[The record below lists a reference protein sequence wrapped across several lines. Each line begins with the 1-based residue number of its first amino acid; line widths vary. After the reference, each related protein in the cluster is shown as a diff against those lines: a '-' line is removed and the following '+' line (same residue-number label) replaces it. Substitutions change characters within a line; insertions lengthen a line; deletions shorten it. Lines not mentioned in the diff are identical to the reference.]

1 MRILIIEDNITTA
14 DYLSQGLKENY
25 FIPEVAYNG
34 QDGLHLASSNNYA
47 AIILDVMLPIID
59 GWSLI
64 KMIREKDL
72 NTPILFLTA
81 KDMVDNRVKGLELG
95 ADDYLIKPFAFSEL
109 LARIRSLLRRK
120 QPQSPDVSQVADLK
134 IDMQAHTVMRANEYI
149 NLTAKEFML
158 LSLLI
163 NKKGE
168 VLSRTYIA
176 EKVWDINF
184 DSDTNTIDVAINR
197 LREKMDKHFDKKL
210 IHCIRGV
217 GYVLEAR

>member
-1 MRILIIEDNITTA
+1 
-14 DYLSQGLKENY
+14 
-25 FIPEVAYNG
+25 
-34 QDGLHLASSNNYA
+34 
-47 AIILDVMLPIID
+47 
-59 GWSLI
+59 
-64 KMIREKDL
+64 
-72 NTPILFLTA
+72 
-81 KDMVDNRVKGLELG
+81 
-95 ADDYLIKPFAFSEL
+95 
-109 LARIRSLLRRK
+109 
-120 QPQSPDVSQVADLK
+120 
-134 IDMQAHTVMRANEYI
+134 MQAHTVMRADKYI